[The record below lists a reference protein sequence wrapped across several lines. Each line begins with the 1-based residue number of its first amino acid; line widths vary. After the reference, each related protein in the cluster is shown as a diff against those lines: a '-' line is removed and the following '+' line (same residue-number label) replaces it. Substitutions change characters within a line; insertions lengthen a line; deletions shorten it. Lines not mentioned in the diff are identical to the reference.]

1 MCLMQYFER
10 SKTATK
16 GQNGKVVVVGGSANI
31 HGAPILAA
39 LGALAA
45 DVDLVR
51 LFVPAH
57 HAVVAR
63 SKNLN
68 LMVGE
73 LSGEHFLH
81 SDAEIIAEMATEWAD
96 AVVIGCGFLED
107 DFGAVET
114 FVHSYRGKL
123 VLDAGALF
131 RPILDLVKRRSNVLL
146 TPHGG
151 EFERMTGL
159 KDNEENIQKTAD
171 YFGITIL
178 KKGVEDIVAQPGKIF
193 ISKTGCPQMAVGG
206 TGDSL
211 AGICGGLMARG
222 HEPFDAAKLGAIQ
235 WGKTGEALAKERRV
249 LSAEMMLEHFAAGF

>member
-1 MCLMQYFER
+1 MDVMR
-10 SKTATK
+10 ISPRKSTAIK
-16 GQNGKVVVVGGSANI
+16 GDSGKVLVIGGSPNI

-51 LFVPAH
+51 LFVPVQH
-57 HAVVAR
+57 TTVAR
-63 SKNLN
+63 NAELN
-68 LMVGE
+68 LMVSGFAGE
-73 LSGEHFLH
+73 YFSHG
-81 SDAEIIAEMATEWAD
+81 DAEQIAEIATEWAD
-96 AVVIGCGFLED
+96 AVVIGCGLLQD

-114 FVHSYRGKL
+114 FVRAYRGKL

-131 RPILDLVKRRSNVLL
+131 RPMLDLVKRRENVLL

-159 KDNEENIQKTAD
+159 QDTEANVQKTAD
-171 YFGITIL
+171 FFGITIL
-178 KKGVEDIVAQPGKIF
+178 KKGAQDIIARPQEIF
-193 ISKTGCPQMAVGG
+193 LNKSGCPQMAVGG

-211 AGICGGLMARG
+211 AGLCGGLLAQG
-222 HEPFDAAKLGAIQ
+222 YDPFAAAKLAASE

-249 LSAEMMLEHFAAGF
+249 LSAKLMLEHFAARF